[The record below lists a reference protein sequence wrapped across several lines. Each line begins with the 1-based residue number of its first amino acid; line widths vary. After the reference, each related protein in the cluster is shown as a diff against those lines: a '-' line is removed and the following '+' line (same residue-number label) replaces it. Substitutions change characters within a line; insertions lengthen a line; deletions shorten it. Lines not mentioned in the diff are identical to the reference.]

1 MIVLKAKTGKFVLRG
16 VLTETDVKDMIT
28 MIEGAALPQRRAFE
42 NLKTDLKSALS
53 QRE

>member
-16 VLTETDVKDMIT
+16 LTETDVKDMIT
-28 MIEGAALPQRRAFE
+28 MIEGAALPQSRAFE
-42 NLKTDLKSALS
+42 NLKNDLKSALS